1 MSGSLSASFD
11 GKGGWTDFLGQNSAR
26 RRTTTARNF
35 NRDAQPGG
43 KQKHRRYTRTTQ
55 GTTISITTNFILQ
68 AMAPTATSSAAAT
81 GSNASSNFQY
91 DHGLL
96 SVTNVSSTSTASKPT
111 SSWLQAQAHKGVSS
125 LISNLIATLPLK
137 VHPDHGPILTLP
149 LPSTL
154 LPRAKPLPK
163 PKPLTKWQE
172 FAKKKGIA
180 DTKKKEGKL
189 VYDEATQEWVPKW
202 GYKGNNKKEEEQW
215 IHEVPFG
222 KGESTHAPSPHHCRR
237 LTHPPFPTL
246 TSPSL
251 STTPPQMTTTTPPRQ

>member
-1 MSGSLSASFD
+1 
-11 GKGGWTDFLGQNSAR
+11 
-26 RRTTTARNF
+26 
-35 NRDAQPGG
+35 
-43 KQKHRRYTRTTQ
+43 
-55 GTTISITTNFILQ
+55 
-68 AMAPTATSSAAAT
+68 MAPTATSSASAAAT

-111 SSWLQAQAHKGVSS
+111 STWLQAQTHKGISS
-125 LISNLIATLPLK
+125 LLSSLIATLPLK

-149 LPSTL
+149 LPTTI

-222 KGESTHAPSPHHCRR
+222 KGESAQQNMEGCCLGGQREKSR
-237 LTHPPFPTL
+237 LLTLATPTPAFF
-246 TSPSL
+246 TI
-251 STTPPQMTTTTPPRQ
+251 QMTTTTPPRQ